1 LTVGQEQLEQEGE
14 RDAAN
19 HAARDGIMSSF

>member
-1 LTVGQEQLEQEGE
+1 LTRLVQEQLEQEGE

-19 HAARDGIMSSF
+19 HAARDGHHE